1 MKKYD
6 VVFVLL
12 DEVLITTLSGR
23 QWPSGIW
30 DFRINWALWNSL
42 KLSNPEMIVILS
54 NQGGITKG
62 FLKDSSFYSKIS
74 FISHA
79 LSDFTGIKRIPFRY
93 SIRGNWKL
101 ELNIDNEAD
110 LVDSILEQYTKFSDK
125 SKMIMIGRDLEFDK
139 KYAES
144 KNIEF
149 LEKSEF
155 VKLKNQ

>member
-42 KLSNPEMIVILS
+42 KIFNPEMIVILS

-93 SIRGNWKL
+93 SIRGNWKM
-101 ELNIDNEAD
+101 ELNIDNETD
-110 LVDSILEQYTKFSDK
+110 LIDSILEQYTKFSDK

-149 LEKSEF
+149 LDKSEF

>member
-42 KLSNPEMIVILS
+42 KIFNPEMIVILS

-93 SIRGNWKL
+93 SIRGNWKM
-101 ELNIDNEAD
+101 ELNIDNETD
-110 LVDSILEQYTKFSDK
+110 LIDSILEQYTKFSDK
-125 SKMIMIGRDLEFDK
+125 SKMIMVGRDLEFDK

-149 LEKSEF
+149 LDKSEF

>member
-42 KLSNPEMIVILS
+42 KIFNPEMIVILS

-79 LSDFTGIKRIPFRY
+79 LSDFTGIKKIPFRY
-93 SIRGNWKL
+93 SIRGNWKM
-101 ELNIDNEAD
+101 ELNIDNETD
-110 LVDSILEQYTKFSDK
+110 LIDSILEQYTKFSDK

-149 LEKSEF
+149 LDKSEF

>member
-23 QWPSGIW
+23 QWPTGIW
-30 DFRINWALWNSL
+30 DFRINWAVWNSL
-42 KLSNPEMIVILS
+42 KIINPEMIGIIS
-54 NQGGITKG
+54 NQGGITRG
-62 FLKDSSFYSKIS
+62 FLKDSSFYSKID
-74 FISHA
+74 FISHS
-79 LSDFTGIKRIPFRY
+79 LSDFTGIKKIPFRY

-101 ELNIDNEAD
+101 GLDVDTGVD
-110 LVDSILEQYTKFSDK
+110 LIDSILENNTKFSDK
-125 SKMIMIGRDLEFDK
+125 SKMILVGRDLEFDK

-144 KNIEF
+144 KDIIF
-149 LEKSEF
+149 LDKSEF

>member
-1 MKKYD
+1 M
-6 VVFVLL
+6 
-12 DEVLITTLSGR
+12 
-23 QWPSGIW
+23 
-30 DFRINWALWNSL
+30 
-42 KLSNPEMIVILS
+42 
-54 NQGGITKG
+54 
-62 FLKDSSFYSKIS
+62 
-74 FISHA
+74 
-79 LSDFTGIKRIPFRY
+79 
-93 SIRGNWKL
+93 